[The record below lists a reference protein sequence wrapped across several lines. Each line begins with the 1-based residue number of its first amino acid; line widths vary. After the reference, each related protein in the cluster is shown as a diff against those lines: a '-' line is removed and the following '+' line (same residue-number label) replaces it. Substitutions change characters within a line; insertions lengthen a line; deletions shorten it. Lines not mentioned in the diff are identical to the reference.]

1 MHHPRKRFGQN
12 FLVDPQTIRE
22 IIKAI
27 APKRDDTI
35 LEIGPGLGAL
45 TKPLLEQVKQL
56 EAIELDRDLIVQLE
70 KLTQTK
76 NHLVIYQKDALQFNF
91 SSDNK
96 KRRIIGN
103 LPYNISTP
111 LLFHLLTHLKFIQ
124 DMHFMLQKEV
134 VDRICAHSG
143 DRSWSRL
150 SVMMQVKCITQ
161 KLFEIKP
168 QKFKPVPKV
177 TSGFIRLTP
186 LQQPIVPLTL
196 ESSFERVVRSV
207 FSHPRKTLANNLKGI
222 FARNEL
228 EKLGIDPSVRPQ
240 YVKIEHFLAIAQ
252 SIDN

>member
-1 MHHPRKRFGQN
+1 MHRPRKRFGQN
-12 FLVDPQTIRE
+12 FLVDSQTIRDL
-22 IIKAI
+22 IKAI
-27 APKRDDTI
+27 APKRDDVI

-56 EAIELDRDLIVQLE
+56 EAIELDRDLIDQLE
-70 KLTQTK
+70 KLSQTK
-76 NHLVIYQKDALQFNF
+76 NHLVIYQNDALQFNF
-91 SSDNK
+91 SCDNK
-96 KRRIIGN
+96 KRRIVGN

-124 DMHFMLQKEV
+124 DMHLMLQKEV

-143 DRSWSRL
+143 DRSWGRL
-150 SVMMQVKCITQ
+150 SVMIQIKCSVQ
-161 KLFEIKP
+161 KLFEIEPK
-168 QKFKPVPKV
+168 KFKPAPKV

-196 ESSFERVVRSV
+196 ESSFEHLVRSV

-240 YVKIEHFLAIAQ
+240 YTKIEHLLAIARTM
-252 SIDN
+252 NN